1 MKFEITRRELIATC
15 LELADSGYLAG
26 TGGNVAC
33 RIDTEHFAV
42 TPSAS
47 DYYAMAP
54 EDICVLRL
62 SDLVRVA
69 GERRPSVE
77 HRLHAYVL
85 RARQDCGA
93 SIHTHQPIASAYT
106 LLGRDLEIRYL
117 AHQKLLGQKAALVG
131 YAPSGTS
138 WLASKLQKALRP
150 EINAYLMR
158 NHGVVCCGPTLRE
171 TVARV
176 KALESA
182 SSSFFREAIE
192 QRIASGHEVSS
203 PKVLN
208 LLCQSE
214 ELESVH

>member
-1 MKFEITRRELIATC
+1 MIFEYARREVIATC

-33 RIDTEHFAV
+33 RIDADHFAV

-47 DYYAMAP
+47 DYYTMQP

-62 SDLVRVA
+62 SDFVQVA
-69 GERRPSVE
+69 GERKPSVE
-77 HRLHAYVL
+77 HRMHAGVL
-85 RARQDCGA
+85 RARPDCHA

-106 LLGRDLEIRYL
+106 LIGRDLAICDPV
-117 AHQKLLGQKAALVG
+117 HQRVLGLEALLVS
-131 YAPSGTS
+131 YAPSGTR
-138 WLASKLQKALRP
+138 WLASKLQKTLRP
-150 EINAYLMR
+150 DVNAYLLR

-171 TVARV
+171 AVARV

-182 SSSFFREAIE
+182 CCNFFREAIRHRPAAHRE
-192 QRIASGHEVSS
+192 FS
-203 PKVLN
+203 PSDVLN

-214 ELESVH
+214 ELESVY